1 MSKSQFDD
9 LLSNDDLKDVK
20 KYILSKT
27 ELKKPREL
35 SDEEKERIEFRRK
48 AGWSW
53 FNPTSIAGANL
64 KKRDVVQFIQNPH
77 YRAGFDF
84 LANDGLGAL
93 GSLAGGA
100 YMNLLTKAK
109 YTHSDARTLLN
120 PFKSDISSKWYT
132 NPAFLLPVTR
142 LVPSILKYKTNV
154 RKQRLIN
161 DIAESYMQNHQEG
174 AVESMDHVLKE
185 MLAKEKRVSELKVR
199 SKKVKQAS
207 ELPSFPGLENF
218 DFNRLG
224 EIQSTMRKVM
234 HAGDMAMLGLG
245 GLNTAMSL
253 LEYKNNKAE
262 VDNMRERFKRKMKE
276 KAEAEVF
283 LNKVRLPLYRKG
295 QSNDDKIE
303 DFDKMFKVSA
313 DTSPMLPHQ
322 QRIIERLEKDDQPG
336 LILMHGLGSG
346 KTRSSIEAYKKLG
359 LPTEVLLPAALKGN
373 YEKELKK
380 WVGRVPKNINIRSQ
394 QEIARKGANPED
406 FKDKLMIID
415 EAHRL
420 RNEDTKLYKT
430 VKELAPKKRILLT
443 GTPIYNH
450 PADIAKLINL
460 AAGKNVMPERQPE
473 FEQEYIAQKTVF
485 PSFVHRVLG
494 VKPGQELSVKN
505 KDYLKAVFKKLVDYH
520 GGNSEGFPDVSH
532 ERVKVPMS
540 AKQQDIYKAM
550 MKELPWYMRMKV
562 QAGLP
567 PDKKE
572 LDKLIPFLSGAR
584 MISNTTKGFVK
595 DDKDVSSPKIE
606 KAFEFLKSK
615 IDEDP
620 SYKGLIYSNYLN
632 SGVDPYKAL
641 LQKANIPF
649 GEFTGEI
656 KDSVRN
662 QLVKDYNENKLKAL
676 IVSSAG
682 GEGLDLKG
690 TRLVQLLEP
699 HFNNEKIKQV
709 IGRAARYK
717 SHESLDPEKRKVLIQ
732 NYLSTVTPGM
742 LDKITG
748 KITGS
753 KNISTD
759 EYLQN
764 LADEKEKLNNE
775 FIKLI
780 KGDEKPAFQKEFE
793 KLNKKGNINPILQTV
808 FGKNAIPRPE
818 EGEGMYDAVQR
829 QNRDITARGIAGEQF
844 SNNPLFQRLGMSGDN
859 KFLKFLGGLGSTARG
874 QVDTLMAPFM
884 GGNVPGAAEHLHKSM
899 QGANTMGNFDRLTGV
914 APGETRDAIEQ
925 AKNQFYKSTPSEADG
940 NAKTSSEKLVGGK
953 ADKLP
958 KKLFPKK
965 ELNKGVKHELEH
977 TSDKGVA
984 SEIAKDH
991 LAERADYYSAMEK
1004 AKLGGL

>member
-1 MSKSQFDD
+1 MSKAQFDD
-9 LLSNDDLKDVK
+9 LLSNDDLKGVK

-35 SDEEKERIEFRRK
+35 SDDENSRIAFRRN

-53 FNPTSIAGANL
+53 FNPVDELKNPYFKG
-64 KKRDVVQFIQNPH
+64 KKRDVVQYIQNPH
-77 YRAGFDF
+77 YRALFDF
-84 LANDGLGAL
+84 ITQDGLPAGINLISGLNL
-93 GSLAGGA
+93 GSIHRRSGGGK
-100 YMNLLTKAK
+100 M
-109 YTHSDARTLLN
+109 
-120 PFKSDISSKWYT
+120 PFYT
-132 NPAFLLPVTR
+132 NPALIVPLSGLLSSGFKYNANVKR
-142 LVPSILKYKTNV
+142 QKLVNE
-154 RKQRLIN
+154 
-161 DIAESYMQNHQEG
+161 IAEEYVKHHQEG
-174 AVESMDHVLKE
+174 PVENLDTVFKE
-185 MLAKEKRVSELKVR
+185 MLAKKKNVSSLKVN
-199 SKKVKQAS
+199 KKNIKQAYANYNDPQGG
-207 ELPSFPGLENF
+207 LSFPQGV
-218 DFNRLG
+218 G
-224 EIQSTMRKVM
+224 I
-234 HAGDMAMLGLG
+234 GLG
-245 GLNTAMSL
+245 ALNAGFSYL
-253 LEYKNNKAE
+253 DYRNIKSE
-262 VDNMRERFKRKMKE
+262 VDDMRERFKRKMQE

-283 LNKVRLPLYRKG
+283 LNKVRMPLYRKG
-295 QSNDDKIE
+295 LSTDDKIE
-303 DFDKMFKVSA
+303 DFDNMFKSSA
-313 DTSPMLPHQ
+313 DSSPILPHQ

-359 LPTEVLLPAALKGN
+359 LPAEVLLPAALKGN

-380 WVGRVPKNINIRSQ
+380 WVGKVPKNINIRSQ
-394 QEIARKGANPED
+394 QEVARKGAAPED

-460 AAGKNVMPERQPE
+460 AAGKQVMPERQPE
-473 FEQEYIAQKTVF
+473 FEQEYIGQKTVF
-485 PSFVHRVLG
+485 PSFIHRVLG

-532 ERVKVPMS
+532 ERVNVPMS
-540 AKQQDIYKAM
+540 GKQQEIYKAM

-595 DDKDVSSPKIE
+595 DDKEISSPKIE

-632 SGVDPYKAL
+632 SGVEPYKAL

-649 GEFTGEI
+649 GEFTGDI
-656 KDSVRN
+656 NDRVRN

-709 IGRAARYK
+709 IGRAARYR
-717 SHESLDPEKRKVLIQ
+717 SHEALDPAKRNVLIQ

-780 KGDEKPAFQKEFE
+780 KGDEKPAFQKEFD
-793 KLNKKGNINPILQTV
+793 KLNKKGSINPILQTV

-829 QNRDITARGIAGEQF
+829 QNRDIDARNVAGEQF
-844 SNNPLFQRLGMSGDN
+844 ASNPLFQRLGISGDN
-859 KFLKFLGGLGSTARG
+859 KFLKILGQLGSTARG
-874 QVDTLMAPFM
+874 KVDTKIAPFM

-899 QGANTMGNFDRLTGV
+899 QGANTMGNFGRLTGV

-925 AKNQFYKSTPSEADG
+925 AKKQFYKSTPSEADG
-940 NAKTSSEKLVGGK
+940 NAKTSSEKLFGGK

-965 ELNKGVKHELEH
+965 ELKKGIKHELEH

-991 LAERADYYSAMEK
+991 LAERDDYYSAMEK
-1004 AKLGGL
+1004 AKLGSL

>member
-1 MSKSQFDD
+1 MPKAQFDD
-9 LLSNDDLKDVK
+9 LLSNDDLKGVK

-35 SDEEKERIEFRRK
+35 SDDEKSRIEFRRN

-53 FNPTSIAGANL
+53 FNPVNEL
-64 KKRDVVQFIQNPH
+64 KNPYFKGEKRDVAQYIQNPH
-77 YRAGFDF
+77 YRAMFDF
-84 LANDGLGAL
+84 ISGEAPTAAINVLTGISLGNTHKLL
-93 GSLAGGA
+93 GGSKLPIYARPSV
-100 YMNLLTKAK
+100 LLPI
-109 YTHSDARTLLN
+109 STLLSSG
-120 PFKSDISSKWYT
+120 FKYNT
-132 NPAFLLPVTR
+132 NLKR
-142 LVPSILKYKTNV
+142 QKLVNE
-154 RKQRLIN
+154 
-161 DIAESYMQNHQEG
+161 IAEEYLKHHQEG
-174 AVESMDHVLKE
+174 PVENLDTVFKE
-185 MLAKEKRVSELKVR
+185 MLARKKNVSSLKVN
-199 SKKVKQAS
+199 KKNVKQAS
-207 ELPSFPGLENF
+207 LDSHDVSGL
-218 DFNRLG
+218 
-224 EIQSTMRKVM
+224 IRKGMSAAQKV
-234 HAGDMAMLGLG
+234 ALGLG
-245 GLNTAMSL
+245 AVNAGLSYLDYRNA
-253 LEYKNNKAE
+253 KAE
-262 VDNMRERFKRKMKE
+262 VDDMRERFKRKMQE

-283 LNKVRLPLYRKG
+283 LNKVRMPLYRKG
-295 QSNDDKIE
+295 LSSVDKIE
-303 DFDKMFKVSA
+303 DFDNLFKASA
-313 DTSPMLPHQ
+313 DASPILPHQ

-359 LPTEVLLPAALKGN
+359 LPAEVLLPAALKGN

-380 WVGRVPKNINIRSQ
+380 WVGKVPKNINIRSQ
-394 QEIARKGANPED
+394 QEIARKGAAPED

-430 VKELAPKKRILLT
+430 VKELSPKKRILLT

-460 AAGKNVMPERQPE
+460 AAGKQVMPERQPE
-473 FEQEYIAQKTVF
+473 FEQEFIGQKTVF
-485 PSFVHRVLG
+485 PSIIHRILG

-532 ERVKVPMS
+532 ERVNVPMS
-540 AKQQDIYKAM
+540 GKQQEIYKAM

-595 DDKDVSSPKIE
+595 DDKEISSPKIE

-632 SGVDPYKAL
+632 SGVEPYKAL

-649 GEFTGEI
+649 GEFTGDI
-656 KDSVRN
+656 NDRVRN

-717 SHESLDPEKRKVLIQ
+717 SHEALDPEKRKVLIQ
-732 NYLSTVTPGM
+732 NYLSTVTPG
-742 LDKITG
+742 LIDKLTG

-793 KLNKKGNINPILQTV
+793 KLNKKGNINPVLQTV

-818 EGEGMYDAVQR
+818 NGESMYDALQK
-829 QNRDITARGIAGEQF
+829 QNRDIESRELSEQQF
-844 SNNPLFQRLGMSGDN
+844 SNNPLFQRLGISDN
-859 KFLKFLGGLGSTARG
+859 PIVKFIGKATAF
-874 QVDTLMAPFM
+874 QKPQSSNVFDVV
-884 GGNVPGAAEHLHKSM
+884 GGNTGAAASSLHNNM
-899 QGANTMGNFDRLTGV
+899 QGANMMGNFGRLTGV
-914 APGETRDAIEQ
+914 TPGETKDAIEQ
-925 AKNQFYKSTPSEADG
+925 AKKQFYKTTPSEADG
-940 NAKTSSEKLVGGK
+940 NAKTSSEKVVGGK
-953 ADKLP
+953 ADNIP
-958 KKLFPKK
+958 ASAFPKK
-965 ELNKGVKHELEH
+965 ELRKGVKHEKEH
-977 TSDKGVA
+977 TSSKSVA
-984 SEIAKDH
+984 TEIAKDH
-991 LAERADYYSAMEK
+991 LAERNDYYSAMEK
-1004 AKLGGL
+1004 AKLAGL